1 MAKILIADDEQDIR
15 DLLAFTLRF
24 AGHEVVAASNGE
36 EAYELTRTE
45 KPELVLLD
53 VRMPQ
58 MNGLEACRQ
67 IKADP
72 ALRHIPILF
81 VSAWGQESEIKSG
94 IDAGAVG
101 YVVKPFEPN
110 QIILKVAEL
119 VAHRSKA

>member
-1 MAKILIADDEQDIR
+1 MAKILIADDEQDIL
-15 DLLAFTLRF
+15 DLLVFTLRF
-24 AGHEVVAASNGE
+24 AGHEVMAANNGE
-36 EAYELTRTE
+36 EALRLTQTE

-53 VRMPQ
+53 VRMPR
-58 MNGLEACRQ
+58 MNGLETCRK

-94 IDAGAVG
+94 LDAGAVG

-119 VAHRSKA
+119 VAHRA